1 MVKGRYFF
9 VGGLIVIIGVVLAVT
24 VFPSEEKRVK
34 KRFRLLSE
42 WVSKR
47 PEENPITMLQKMK
60 DIGTLFLEPSELK
73 VPNDSLSGS
82 YTRQEIS
89 AYAGSARAHF
99 FQLDFKFYDLHIV
112 FPEKEVA
119 KVALTARL
127 IGKSTTGEQVDE
139 IRELEC
145 FLKKTDKKWFF
156 SEIEVI
162 QVLKK

>member
-73 VPNDSLSGS
+73 APNDSLSGS

-89 AYAGSARAHF
+89 AYAGSVRSHF
-99 FQLDFKFYDLHIV
+99 SQLDLKLYDLNV
-112 FPEKEVA
+112 AFPEKEVA
-119 KVALTARL
+119 QVTLTARL
-127 IGKSTTGEQVDE
+127 IGKFKTGEQVDE
-139 IRELEC
+139 IHELDC
-145 FLKKTDKKWFF
+145 LMKKVDKKWFF
-156 SEIEVI
+156 SQIEVI
-162 QVLKK
+162 EVLKK